1 MSPLRTRLPNGLLVL
16 LQPIHTAPLISQ
28 WLWYRVGSRNE
39 VPGLTGVSHWTE
51 HMQFKGTPAFPNG
64 VLDKAIS
71 RFGGYWNAMTSLD
84 WTVYYETLPAAK
96 IDLALALEAD
106 RMVNSLFEPDEVE
119 SERTVIISE
128 RQGDENNPFFLLAE
142 AVQKAAFPP
151 GHPYHHEIIGE
162 MTDLRTITR
171 DDLYR
176 HYRTHYTP
184 GNAVLALAGDF
195 DPDDMLGRI
204 RARYEPLSGNGA
216 AEWRND
222 VSLNEVSPIETSPA
236 QSKDTSTSSR
246 EGFAVDWARATSGRV
261 TVQGPGET
269 VFFQAAYSAPHAAH
283 PDFIPLGVLDSLLTG
298 ASNPTSFG
306 GNLSNKTSR
315 LYRAL
320 VEKDLAVSVSGGM
333 QATIDPYLYSITAL
347 VHPNQSVDSV
357 VQAMDD
363 EIRRLQEA
371 PPPQAALERAVK
383 QARALFAYDSESITN
398 QALWLGLTEMFATYE
413 WFITYL
419 DRLETITPEDVQR
432 VAQTYLDSDKRVLG
446 EFLPVDSVQ

>member
-1 MSPLRTRLPNGLLVL
+1 MTLLRTTLPNGLLVL
-16 LQPIHTAPLISQ
+16 LNPIHTAPLISQ

-39 VPGLTGVSHWTE
+39 TPGLTGLSHWTE
-51 HMQFKGTPAFPNG
+51 HMQFKGTPAYPAG

-71 RFGGYWNAMTSLD
+71 RCGGMWNAMTSFD
-84 WTVYYETLPAAK
+84 WTVYYETLPTDH

-106 RMVNSLFEPDEVE
+106 RMTNSLFDPEEVE

-142 AVQKAAFPP
+142 AVQKAAFPA

-162 MTDLRTITR
+162 MTDLHTITR

-184 GNAVLALAGDF
+184 NNAVLALAGDF
-195 DPDDMLGRI
+195 DPDDMLARIESHFAPIPASPLSSSPLPLISSSLSPTRITI
-204 RARYEPLSGNGA
+204 RA
-216 AEWRND
+216 
-222 VSLNEVSPIETSPA
+222 
-236 QSKDTSTSSR
+236 
-246 EGFAVDWARATSGRV
+246 
-261 TVQGPGET
+261 PGET
-269 VFFQAAYSAPHAAH
+269 VFFQSAYPAPPASH
-283 PDFIPLGVLDSLLTG
+283 PDFVPLSVLDSLLSG

-306 GNLSNKTSR
+306 GALSNKTSR

-320 VEKDLAVSVSGGM
+320 IEKDLAVSVSGGM
-333 QATIDPYLYSITAL
+333 QATLAPYLYGITAL
-347 VHPNQSVDSV
+347 VHPDQTVDTV

-363 EIRRLQEA
+363 EIHRLQDA
-371 PPPQAALERAVK
+371 PPPQATLARAVK

-413 WFITYL
+413 WFTTYL
-419 DRLETITPEDVQR
+419 DRLESVTPADVQR
-432 VAQTYLDSDKRVLG
+432 VAQTYLREDQRVLG
-446 EFLPVDSVQ
+446 EFLPSET